1 MGKKNMTL
9 LLHQIDFR
17 EIDVSQ
23 LMSRA
28 YDAIQS
34 AAMEAY
40 QVWSIAS
47 LRHTWWQLVFSVWHL
62 R

>member
-17 EIDVSQ
+17 EIDASQ

-28 YDAIQS
+28 YAIQP
-34 AAMEAY
+34 AMGAY

-47 LRHTWWQLVFSVWHL
+47 LRHTSWQLVFSV
-62 R
+62 

>member
-28 YDAIQS
+28 YAIQS
-34 AAMEAY
+34 AAMGAY

-47 LRHTWWQLVFSVWHL
+47 LRHTWWQLM
-62 R
+62 

>member
-17 EIDVSQ
+17 EIDASQ

-28 YDAIQS
+28 YAIQP
-34 AAMEAY
+34 AMGAY

-47 LRHTWWQLVFSVWHL
+47 LRHTWWQLTFSVWHL